1 MIVLGI
7 ATVVLI
13 VILIFVGIMMQ
24 YQNAGDSWPPTSSTC
39 PDGWATAAT
48 GCAVPTTTA
57 TGGNTIGDT
66 NTGNLSGSLSS
77 STTWA
82 TNIGGSGTTN
92 YVVDPA
98 NAAWSKQGL
107 TPQCALGA
115 WANQNNIQWNG
126 YSNFNGC
133 KPKK

>member
-1 MIVLGI
+1 MIVIGI
-7 ATVVLI
+7 AIVVLI

-24 YQNAGDSWPPTSSTC
+24 YQNAGDSWPPTSSDC

-48 GCAVPTTTA
+48 GCAIPTSA
-57 TGGNTIGDT
+57 AATIGGT
-66 NTGNLSGSLSS
+66 NVGTLSALDG

-82 TNIGGSGTTN
+82 TNIAASGPAN
-92 YVVDPA
+92 YVVDPK
-98 NAAWSKQGL
+98 NVNWTKQGL
-107 TPQCALGA
+107 TPQCAIGA

-133 KPKK
+133 TPKK